1 MPEIPTTAISNTRLV
16 APSGGNAYLIQAGN
30 VDQKKEQPM
39 SDPTGLLVGLIAGLI
54 LGLIAL
60 AVLGLVLQWLWNT
73 TLPEVIGVKE
83 VTLFQAIK
91 ILLIAS
97 ILFGGHRVVAVQHSV
112 EKPAQTEQSAA
123 TSSNAHM
130 RRSELSSKSQ
140 ADRLAIIAF

>member
-16 APSGGNAYLIQAGN
+16 APSSGNAYLIQAGN

-97 ILFGGHRVVAVQHSV
+97 ILFGGHRVVASYG
-112 EKPAQTEQSAA
+112 
-123 TSSNAHM
+123 
-130 RRSELSSKSQ
+130 
-140 ADRLAIIAF
+140 